1 MKSNPPIRL
10 SSDSSEA
17 LTTNDSDS
25 PTDPMGKDDL
35 LWDLLGEASE
45 QKPNVFFARN
55 VVRETRKLAETQPSW
70 RQLIINVLS
79 TKKVIIPIVAT
90 ACIAL
95 AIITQHQTLQPSTSP
110 SNVVVVSTTTE
121 DDTALTDLVITESLT
136 IPADDPSPFTPDEI
150 LAMIGLKQGR

>member
-10 SSDSSEA
+10 SSDSSKA
-17 LTTNDSDS
+17 LTISDSDS

-70 RQLIINVLS
+70 RQLISNVLS

-95 AIITQHQTLQPSTSP
+95 AIITQHQTSQPVTSQSNTVVESTA
-110 SNVVVVSTTTE
+110 TE
-121 DDTALTDLVITESLT
+121 DDTALTDLVINESLT
-136 IPADDPSPFTPDEI
+136 IAADDPSQFTHDEI
-150 LAMIGLKQGR
+150 VAMIGL

>member
-10 SSDSSEA
+10 SSDSSKA
-17 LTTNDSDS
+17 LTISDSDS

-45 QKPNVFFARN
+45 QKPNVFFTRN
-55 VVRETRKLAETQPSW
+55 VVRETRKLAKTQPSW
-70 RQLIINVLS
+70 RQLISNVLS

-95 AIITQHQTLQPSTSP
+95 AIITQHQTSQPVTSQSNTVVESTA
-110 SNVVVVSTTTE
+110 TE
-121 DDTALTDLVITESLT
+121 DDTALTDLVINESLT
-136 IPADDPSPFTPDEI
+136 IAADDPSQFTHDEI
-150 LAMIGLKQGR
+150 VAMIGL